1 MKSIFDPDSRFMGF
15 CEKLVQYVLINF
27 LWLMCSLPLFTAGAA
42 TKAMYASL
50 QTISLGDGW
59 HTKDFFLAFRKD
71 FGRTAVLWLL
81 ILILGISL
89 VVDYFLIA
97 QMQFPGRMAVI
108 GGIFFLLFGLLFFS
122 GMVFP
127 LISQFPCTLRECVI
141 NGVLLSLAHLPKML
155 LVTAMNVLPWAMWL
169 VVPKLFG
176 MLGFLWLTCGFS
188 LIARYNLGILN
199 KVFAPFRQEAP
210 V

>member
-50 QTISLGDGW
+50 QTIFLGDGW
-59 HTKDFFLAFRKD
+59 HAKDFFLAFRKD

-127 LISQFPCTLRECVI
+127 LISQFPCTLRESVI